1 MKCTALASL
10 MLTFILVNPALTE
23 EARWNELANLPFR
36 QDYPTEET
44 ARRLTD
50 ELLFERGVQS
60 YLWSLPAINM
70 WAMKQASEAR
80 FGAGYNVLPVWK
92 ERLSAKTLV
101 TTPNSDVI
109 YAMGY
114 VDLGKEGP
122 LVIELP
128 PNQQGILDDFW
139 QRPVPGPTIDGH
151 DFAGDVGLAGPDR
164 GEGGKYLLLPP
175 GYKAT
180 VPVGYFVYRPL
191 TNNVFV
197 FWRAFF
203 NDPTKLAEPVK
214 LIEQT
219 RIYPLGKKD
228 SATPMQFPDASNV
241 PINMLFP
248 PDDSYFQ
255 MLSRFIDS
263 EVVETANVDWR
274 GMLAGIGVIKS
285 KPFVPDE
292 HAKAILD
299 AAAKTAFKM
308 SKVVAFN
315 DIMTKPGAQIYVD
328 RQWTTPLLGGY
339 AKSGPE
345 LSIEFLWR
353 DGTFRDLDSR
363 IAYFTNYYAIS
374 PGMISKIPDKG
385 AAYLIGYK
393 DSAGKLYSGDKSY
406 RLHLP
411 APIPAANFW
420 SLTLYD
426 ALTASG
432 LDNGQPFPS
441 LNSHDRPTVNADGSV
456 DLYVGPTAPPGKEA
470 NWLRSVRGKGYFV
483 ILRLYGP
490 KEAYLNLSWKPS
502 DLEEMN

>member
-1 MKCTALASL
+1 MKSLPLASFAL
-10 MLTFILVNPALTE
+10 VVTLATPTFSQQG
-23 EARWNELANLPFR
+23 RYDGLANLPF
-36 QDYPTEET
+36 QQEYPTDDT
-44 ARRLTD
+44 ARQLKD

-60 YLWSLPAINM
+60 YLWALPAINM

-92 ERLSAKTLV
+92 ERLNAKTLV

-114 VDLGKEGP
+114 VDLGKDGP

-128 PNQQGILDDFW
+128 PGQQGILDDFW
-139 QRPVPGPTIDGH
+139 QRPIPGPTIGGH
-151 DFAGDVGLAGPDR
+151 AFAGDVGLAEPD
-164 GEGGKYLLLPP
+164 GGKGGNYLLLPP
-175 GYKAT
+175 GYDGTA
-180 VPVGYFVYRPL
+180 PDGYFVYRPL

-203 NDPTKLAEPVK
+203 TDPKKLAEPVE
-214 LIEQT
+214 LIERT

-228 SATPMQFPDASNV
+228 NAKPMQFPDASNV

-248 PDDSYFQ
+248 PDGSYFQ
-255 MLSRFIDS
+255 MLSHFIDS
-263 EVVETANVDWR
+263 EVVEPANVDWR
-274 GMLAGIGVIKS
+274 GMLAGIGIIKG
-285 KPFVPDE
+285 KPFEPDE

-299 AAAKTAFKM
+299 DAAKAAFKM
-308 SKVVAFN
+308 SKVLAFDVVLAN
-315 DIMTKPGAQIYVD
+315 PAARIYQD
-328 RQWTTPLLGGY
+328 RQWTTPILGSY
-339 AKSGPE
+339 EPSGAE
-345 LSIEFLWR
+345 FNLEFLWR
-353 DGTFRDLDSR
+353 GGSFRDLDAR
-363 IAYFTNYYAIS
+363 INYFTNYYSLS
-374 PGMISKIPDKG
+374 PAMLSKVPGKG
-385 AAYLIGYK
+385 AAYLIGFR
-393 DSAGKLYSGDKSY
+393 DNAGNFYSGDKSY

-441 LNSHDRPTVNADGSV
+441 LNSHDHPKANADGSF
-456 DLYVGPTAPPGKEA
+456 DLYVSPTAPPGKEA
-470 NWLRSVRGKGYFV
+470 NWLKTIPGKGYFT

-490 KEAYLNLSWKPS
+490 TEAFLDQTWRPS
-502 DLEEMN
+502 DLEEIR